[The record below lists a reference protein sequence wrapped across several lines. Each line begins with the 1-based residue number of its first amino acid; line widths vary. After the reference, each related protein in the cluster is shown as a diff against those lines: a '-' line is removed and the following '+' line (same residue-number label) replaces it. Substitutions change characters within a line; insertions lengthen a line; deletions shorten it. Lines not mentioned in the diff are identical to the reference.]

1 MPLKLKV
8 KLKGKETTYTRTET
22 PMLENLMD
30 ALKVQRQETEMYSN
44 PEQGPTDAQND
55 RRIKLLADFAAR
67 FWGNGLTP
75 DDVLKGCASIDGLN
89 QIEEGVAATLGL
101 TVSYDDEA
109 KPEVKDKAPKK

>member
-1 MPLKLKV
+1 MPLQLKV
-8 KLKGKETTYTRTET
+8 SLKGKEATYTRTES

-30 ALKVQRQETEMYSN
+30 ALKVQRQETEMYGN
-44 PEQGPTDAQND
+44 PKLGPTDAQND

-75 DDVLKGCASIDGLN
+75 DDILKGCASIDGLN

-101 TVSYDDEA
+101 TVNYGDED
-109 KPEVKDKAPKK
+109 KPEVKGKTPKK